1 MIISKTN
8 KNSYQIRL
16 PSKIIN
22 IYNITEIQ
30 KITNK
35 IVNKIKKEEEL
46 YGIAILEIYQDINY
60 GTILEFKNIKENFLP
75 KNEIEIKITIH
86 TDNPF
91 LYKLDYFDI
100 IKDKKDKIYYYENNF
115 YLKPN
120 NKIKKRKYL
129 DLLEKSEIIYQNTYQ
144 IINEGIRIKI

>member
-1 MIISKTN
+1 MKKDEKGNYKYFSIS
-8 KNSYQIRL
+8 SYTSFL
-16 PSKIIN
+16 PVLVIL
-22 IYNITEIQ
+22 E
-30 KITNK
+30 
-35 IVNKIKKEEEL
+35 NKIKKEEEL

>member
-8 KNSYQIRL
+8 KDSYQIKI

-22 IYNITEIQ
+22 IYNIEEIQ
-30 KITNK
+30 KIT
-35 IVNKIKKEEEL
+35 
-46 YGIAILEIYQDINY
+46 
-60 GTILEFKNIKENFLP
+60 
-75 KNEIEIKITIH
+75 IH
-86 TDNPF
+86 TNNPF

-100 IKDKKDKIYYYENNF
+100 IKDKKDKIYYYDNNF
-115 YLKPN
+115 YLKIN

-144 IINEGIRIKI
+144 IINEGIKI

>member
-8 KNSYQIRL
+8 KDSYQIRL

-35 IVNKIKKEEEL
+35 IVN
-46 YGIAILEIYQDINY
+46 ILFYINY